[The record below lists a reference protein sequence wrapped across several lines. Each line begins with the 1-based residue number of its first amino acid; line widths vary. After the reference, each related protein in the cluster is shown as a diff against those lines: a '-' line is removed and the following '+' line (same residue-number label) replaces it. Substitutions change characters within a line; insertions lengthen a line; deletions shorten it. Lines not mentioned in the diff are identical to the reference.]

1 MNLSC
6 STDRAVTYRECSR
19 HVQRLQV
26 ARVTR
31 LEVAQVN
38 PKCFVFGHVRMHVH
52 GPSNSSATSA
62 NGFSMVHQGV
72 EVGGAELPVAEG
84 ALVNASSKR
93 AIVMAGLQPPEDVT
107 SLGVEGL
114 VVAVDVAALH
124 LSRSTKDR
132 AKNTESIATM
142 MEQRV
147 NKKSCMIIW
156 ARKKEVASV
165 TLDTLISR
173 I

>member
-1 MNLSC
+1 M
-6 STDRAVTYRECSR
+6 
-19 HVQRLQV
+19 
-26 ARVTR
+26 TR

-38 PKCFVFGHVRMHVH
+38 PKCFVFGHVHMHVH
-52 GPSNSSATSA
+52 GPSNSSAISA
-62 NGFSMVHQGV
+62 NGFSMVQQGV
-72 EVGGAELPVAEG
+72 EVGVEEPPVAEG
-84 ALVNASSKR
+84 ALVNALSKG
-93 AIVMAGLQPPEDVT
+93 ATVLAGLQPPEDVT

-142 MEQRV
+142 IEQRV

>member
-1 MNLSC
+1 
-6 STDRAVTYRECSR
+6 
-19 HVQRLQV
+19 
-26 ARVTR
+26 
-31 LEVAQVN
+31 
-38 PKCFVFGHVRMHVH
+38 MHVH
-52 GPSNSSATSA
+52 GRSNSSAANGSA
-62 NGFSMVHQGV
+62 NGFSLVHQTV
-72 EVGGAELPVAEG
+72 EVDSAEPPVAEG
-84 ALVNASSKR
+84 AHVNASSKVT
-93 AIVMAGLQPPEDVT
+93 IVMAGLQPPEDVT

-132 AKNTESIATM
+132 AKNTESITAM

-147 NKKSCMIIW
+147 NKRSCMIIW

-165 TLDTLISR
+165 TFDTLISR